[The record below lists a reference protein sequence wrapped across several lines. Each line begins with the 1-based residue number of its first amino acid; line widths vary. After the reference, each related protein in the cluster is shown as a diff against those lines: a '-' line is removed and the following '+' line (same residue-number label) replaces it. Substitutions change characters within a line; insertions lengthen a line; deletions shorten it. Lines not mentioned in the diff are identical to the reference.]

1 VNDQST
7 ANSGAFAQGAVS
19 IDGRVTSLAEA
30 HVPVVDRG
38 FLYGDAVFEA
48 LRTFGGVPDA
58 LDDHIARLARSCAK
72 LGMTLPVSQSQL
84 VHEVDCVSQVV
95 PSAERYLRIMITRGD
110 FPEAIAPSADAR
122 PRRIILVRPLDASP
136 LPEEPPCIRLASVV
150 SPPVRLWAG
159 AKPAAY
165 LSNLLAIGAA
175 RAGGADD
182 ALLLGAQ
189 GEVLEGATSSIFL
202 VHGDRITTPPLSLG
216 ILPGITRDRVMRLC
230 AVHGLAIA
238 ESLSFIDAAYRA
250 DEIFLT
256 SSVRGIVSVVSLDN
270 HAIGSGKPGAI
281 AKRVRA
287 AYLRFVRGLD
297 HSQPRG

>member
-1 VNDQST
+1 VSEKTPSRDL
-7 ANSGAFAQGAVS
+7 AFEQGAVS
-19 IDGRVTSLAEA
+19 IDGQLTSLADA
-30 HVPVVDRG
+30 RVPVVDRG

-58 LDDHIARLARSCAK
+58 LDDHLVRLSRSCAK
-72 LGMTLPVSQSQL
+72 LGMSLPVTHAQL
-84 VHEVDCVSQVV
+84 TAEVEAASLAV

-122 PRRIILVRPLDASP
+122 PRRIILVRPLDGSP
-136 LPEEPPCIRLASVV
+136 LPADPPRIRLTSVV

-175 RAGGADD
+175 RASGADD

-189 GEVLEGATSSIFL
+189 GELLEGATSSIFL
-202 VHGDRITTPPLSLG
+202 AHGDRITTPPLSLG

-230 AVHGLAIA
+230 GEQGLPIT
-238 ESLSFIDAAYRA
+238 ESLAFIDAAYKA

-256 SSVRGIVSVVSLDN
+256 SSVRGIVSVTQLDS
-270 HAIGSGKPGAI
+270 HTIGSGIPGPI
-281 AKRVRA
+281 TKRVRA
-287 AYLRFVRGLD
+287 AYLHFVRGLD
-297 HSQPRG
+297 HSQSRG